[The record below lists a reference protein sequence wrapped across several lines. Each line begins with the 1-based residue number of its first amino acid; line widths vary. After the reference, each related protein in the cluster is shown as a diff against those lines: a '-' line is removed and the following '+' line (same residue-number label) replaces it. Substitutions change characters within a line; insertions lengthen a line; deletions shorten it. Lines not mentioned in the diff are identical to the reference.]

1 MHGMNIKIIRGLL
14 ISENLTFSAFSGLF
28 TAVGKREW
36 PYIRVSDGNSN
47 YSA

>member
-1 MHGMNIKIIRGLL
+1 MHGMDIKIIMGRL
-14 ISENLTFSAFSGLF
+14 ISETLHFLFCLF
-28 TAVGKREW
+28 TALGKREW